1 VCVHRRHA
9 QIIEDETGAEAEG
22 AHHFS
27 DRLSGFLEGF
37 KDADG
42 EAAQA
47 GEIFRAEAGA
57 DANACQPAAAVR
69 RPGARPV
76 SWCPVRPMT
85 KTSMN
90 DAAMGHG
97 AFDGLLRMV
106 EGGLTQYS
114 GGTGL

>member
-1 VCVHRRHA
+1 MEGYDFPGINSTDSLSPNSYMELGVTVNLFSARSGRCGRRVFRHA

-42 EAAQA
+42 EAAQS

-57 DANACQPAAAVR
+57 DATAVL
-69 RPGARPV
+69 
-76 SWCPVRPMT
+76 M
-85 KTSMN
+85 KFQSM
-90 DAAMGHG
+90 
-97 AFDGLLRMV
+97 R
-106 EGGLTQYS
+106 
-114 GGTGL
+114 